1 MECERLHRVAVVV
14 LPGVIP
20 LEFGTATQVFGRDPH
35 YQLIVCA
42 ENRAAPA
49 PRSGFVINTS
59 SGLAGVKRADTVIV
73 PGYDDVD
80 ATISNAVLGAVRVA
94 HARGVR
100 LVSICTG
107 AFALAAAGLLDGRP
121 ATTHWRWTRELQAR
135 YPAIEV
141 LPNRLFVDDGD
152 ILTSAGVTAGIDLCL
167 HLIRRDHGA
176 AAANTRA
183 RALVA
188 PPQRQGGQAQY
199 VERLRPDAIA
209 HQLGPLRDWMLEHLA
224 LPLDLDTLAERAH
237 VSRRTFTRRFREET
251 GLPPMA

>member
-1 MECERLHRVAVVV
+1 MERARPHRVAVVV

-59 SGLAGVKRADTVIV
+59 SGLEGTKRAETVIV

-80 ATISNAVLGAVRVA
+80 ATISNAVLDAVRVA
-94 HARGVR
+94 HARGAR

-121 ATTHWRWTRELQAR
+121 ATTHWRGPMSCNAATPKSPCYRTACSSTT
-135 YPAIEV
+135 A
-141 LPNRLFVDDGD
+141 
-152 ILTSAGVTAGIDLCL
+152 TS
-167 HLIRRDHGA
+167 
-176 AAANTRA
+176 
-183 RALVA
+183 
-188 PPQRQGGQAQY
+188 
-199 VERLRPDAIA
+199 
-209 HQLGPLRDWMLEHLA
+209 
-224 LPLDLDTLAERAH
+224 
-237 VSRRTFTRRFREET
+237 
-251 GLPPMA
+251 